1 MDYGYGISDQ
11 YQGPARM
18 LYLYK
23 NIRCAVPGGVA
34 TVSINKYKNNNHK
47 HKRDPETKKITQ
59 KVASSCEDGI
69 TLKNAL
75 IQAAPQAIQRAGGPV
90 SFMNVFVGKGSP
102 SAIALVL
109 ESFVIHSDRFIQKFS
124 APKTDP
130 ILKTVADLL
139 ADDTLSWQET
149 LQTICD
155 LHIGLDCNGFV
166 GNWLKMFFPEFKLDQ
181 DSKANNVRNL
191 KVTYRADQ
199 SEIGYWDIMAY
210 AANEHIAAIE
220 CTAESQA
227 VGKFAVCQS
236 AGGGPRINP
245 YSFRKSGRDGSGRQ
259 LFQLNPGTALD
270 VGFNF
275 YVVSLW

>member
-1 MDYGYGISDQ
+1 MDYGYGVSEQ

-23 NIRCAVPGGVA
+23 HIRCSVPGGTA

-47 HKRDPETKKITQ
+47 HKRDEKTNKIVQ
-59 KVASSCEDGI
+59 KLASSCEDGV

-75 IQAAPQAIQRAGGPV
+75 IQAAPEAIQRAGGAV
-90 SFMNVFVGKGSP
+90 SFVNVFVGKGSP
-102 SAIALVL
+102 TAIASVL
-109 ESFVIHSDRFIQKFS
+109 ESFAIYSDRFIQKFS

-139 ADDTLSWQET
+139 AADAVSWEEA
-149 LQTICD
+149 LQKICD

-166 GNWLKMFFPEFKLDQ
+166 GNWLKKFFPEFKLNQ
-181 DSKANNVRNL
+181 DSKANDVRNL
-191 KVTYRADQ
+191 KVTYRSDQ

-220 CTAESQA
+220 FTNEST
-227 VGKFAVCQS
+227 VVDKFAVCQS

-259 LFQLNPGTALD
+259 LFQLDPGTAQD
-270 VGFNF
+270 VGYNF